1 MKLFLSQLVSVCM
14 VSVTEEKPWQKE
26 AEFSDENNVDKFQHY
41 QNIVGK
47 FLVLV
52 IFSFHVDFVMVKP
65 SSPSN

>member
-1 MKLFLSQLVSVCM
+1 M
-14 VSVTEEKPWQKE
+14 VSVTEKKPWQKE